1 MLEFVRVRSRE
12 ISLAQ
17 LAQSL
22 TVSDLRVLTDE
33 MIDAQLAL
41 IDDAVDEDVV
51 FQPVDDEAKDDYAVN
66 PEEANL
72 AWTLGHVI
80 VHATASSEEAAGI
93 AAALARGVNVSER
106 SRYETPWQ
114 EVTTVAQL
122 RQRLAESRRIRQA
135 YLNAWP
141 DVPHQDAFYLSSNPN
156 AKPRNAVTQF
166 ISGLG
171 HDDAHLGQIAEI
183 MRQARAA
190 RLQPTR

>member
-1 MLEFVRVRSRE
+1 MLDFVRVRSRE

-17 LAQSL
+17 LAESL
-22 TVSDLRVLTDE
+22 TVSDLRDLTNE

-41 IDDAVDEDVV
+41 IEDAIDEDVV
-51 FQPVDDEAKDDYAVN
+51 FQPVDEQAKDDYAVN

-114 EVTTVAQL
+114 EVTTVAHL

-141 DVPHQDAFYLSSNPN
+141 DAPHLDAFYTPGYPN
-156 AKPRNAVTQF
+156 AKSRNAITQF

-183 MRQARAA
+183 MRQARTA
-190 RLQPTR
+190 RLQPAR

>member
-1 MLEFVRVRSRE
+1 MLDFVRVRSRE

-17 LAQSL
+17 LAESL
-22 TVSDLRVLTDE
+22 TVSDLRDLTNE

-41 IDDAVDEDVV
+41 IEDAIDEDVV
-51 FQPVDDEAKDDYAVN
+51 FQPVDEQAKDDYAVN

-80 VHATASSEEAAGI
+80 VHATASSEETAGI

-114 EVTTVAQL
+114 EVKTVAQM

-135 YLNAWP
+135 YLSAWP
-141 DVPHQDAFYLSSNPN
+141 DVPHQDAFYTPNYPN

-166 ISGLG
+166 VSGLG

-190 RLQPTR
+190 RLQPAR